1 MCDTLCVAAGRGM
14 LFAKNS
20 DRPIGEVQ
28 VVEHHVARTAGT
40 ALRTQYLTIPDA
52 DAYAFVGSRPT
63 WLWGVEHGVNEHG
76 VAVGNEKIWTVD
88 DPRACPPA
96 LIGMD
101 LVRLALE
108 RARDADTA
116 VDVLTSLLEEHGQGG
131 SGEAD
136 HDEPYFSSFLV
147 ADARGG
153 WVVETSGRTWAARP
167 VGSGAA
173 ISNRVTLRTDWT
185 RASADVEP
193 GRDFDEWRA
202 PEVPTGLADHR
213 LAATTATVERAGA
226 TDARALVATLR
237 HHGERAWGAPGSDP
251 ADVSPPPAQLAPDLS
266 GVTVCMHVRDLQT
279 TAASMV
285 AELPEGGRPRIWACL
300 GSPCAGVF
308 VPCFP
313 PALPHQLADPAQWA
327 RFDAL
332 RIRVELDAAQLA
344 HVRSVLGRIEAELWD
359 DADAIARRDDPDAE
373 RRFADTVWPRVDH
386 GLREL
391 GV

>member
-1 MCDTLCVAAGRGM
+1 MCDTLCVATGHGM

-20 DRPIGEVQ
+20 DRPIGEAQ
-28 VVEHHVARTAGT
+28 VVEHNEARAAGP

-76 VAVGNEKIWTVD
+76 VAIGNEKIWTVD
-88 DPRACPPA
+88 DPRTFPPA

-108 RARDADTA
+108 RAPDADAA
-116 VDVLTSLLEEHGQGG
+116 VDVVTSLIEEHGQGG

-173 ISNRVTLRTDWT
+173 ISNRVTLRADWT
-185 RASADVEP
+185 QASADVAP

-202 PEVPTGLADHR
+202 PDVPTGIADHR

-226 TDARALVATLR
+226 ADPRWLVATLR
-237 HHGERAWGAPGSDP
+237 HHGERPWGAPGSDP
-251 ADVSPPPAQLAPDLS
+251 ADVSPPPAQIEPDLS

-285 AELPEGGRPRIWACL
+285 AQLSDGGRSRIWACL
-300 GSPCAGVF
+300 GTPCTGVF

-313 PALPHQLADPAQWA
+313 PAVPRELADPAQWA

-332 RIRVELDAAQLA
+332 RVRVELEAERLGA
-344 HVRSVLGRIEAELWD
+344 VRAVLGPIETELWD
-359 DADAIARRDDPDAE
+359 EADAIAPRDDRDAE
-373 RRFADTVWPRVDH
+373 RRFVATVWARVDH
-386 GLREL
+386 GLRRL